1 MTKLRAR
8 RAWRIKACQGLSL
21 TRSRGARSVQG
32 GDYGGSGG
40 DPERAGVKPQ
50 PSPPPF
56 PLSPLRAQLK
66 RSCPSACRH
75 HHRHHPALA
84 QARKRGPATP
94 APRAAPARRRPGCQ
108 PPPRLHGQ
116 PRVRL
121 AAASACSPGTAATS
135 GFGSHLFFQSGPS
148 HQLSAS
154 RRRASDATTRR
165 PRAGPGLGGG
175 GPRMRTGRA
184 RQSAGSG
191 SVLPSEQT
199 LVHTACS
206 SPPLPVLAEG
216 KACHLPGVCD
226 IPSAASCCG
235 SSGEGNRTA
244 RRGEDDRPT
253 EKNTS
258 SYKTAQVGKDA
269 GHTEAHEVRTYG
281 RAHRSLLWWFWKVSV
296 FGNKGRV
303 QREC

>member
-1 MTKLRAR
+1 
-8 RAWRIKACQGLSL
+8 
-21 TRSRGARSVQG
+21 
-32 GDYGGSGG
+32 
-40 DPERAGVKPQ
+40 
-50 PSPPPF
+50 
-56 PLSPLRAQLK
+56 
-66 RSCPSACRH
+66 
-75 HHRHHPALA
+75 
-84 QARKRGPATP
+84 
-94 APRAAPARRRPGCQ
+94 
-108 PPPRLHGQ
+108 
-116 PRVRL
+116 
-121 AAASACSPGTAATS
+121 
-135 GFGSHLFFQSGPS
+135 
-148 HQLSAS
+148 
-154 RRRASDATTRR
+154 
-165 PRAGPGLGGG
+165 
-175 GPRMRTGRA
+175 MRTGRA

-269 GHTEAHEVRTYG
+269 GHTEAHEVQTYG
-281 RAHRSLLWWFWKVSV
+281 RAHRSLL
-296 FGNKGRV
+296 
-303 QREC
+303 